1 MKTMNRRKFIDRSVL
16 LGIGVTASATALGKF
31 GLALNPG
38 ELKVGAAASI
48 VNPTKPVP
56 LLGHS
61 NPELYSNIYAD
72 LRVQV
77 MAIEDYTG
85 KQVLWMGWDFA
96 VIRNSFMNRIK
107 KMIYEKHGIDPSL
120 ICFNL
125 SHTHSAPPLTS
136 QLVLLP
142 EHFDPQYEKFVI
154 KEMMAVVKD
163 ALERL
168 TPARLLY
175 AEDICDTIAINRRLG
190 NPGQVQLAP
199 NPEGAVD
206 HRVQIIA
213 AEAKSNGKLIG
224 VAVRY
229 ACHPCTVTNAVGS
242 DYPGFMRQFVE
253 QNHPDAV
260 ALFLQGCCGDVR
272 NRSVDKDLTRFV
284 AGTVEQAED
293 FGRDLA
299 EAVERALKKPGLPI
313 AGPIE
318 VNYAEITLSVKKI
331 PATVYEQAALRND
344 ASSGAWGKM
353 YWEMIQRGEKV
364 PETVPYR
371 IQTFRFGRGDS
382 PFTLVALDGEVFT
395 QYAFKL
401 ERMLQ
406 PGTTVVLG
414 YSNGMMA
421 YVPTARA
428 VHEGSFEV
436 NSSFRWYQLPG
447 PYTDEVESIILQAA
461 TKIARGVPLE

>member
-1 MKTMNRRKFIDRSVL
+1 MKTMNRRKFIDRSIL
-16 LGIGVTASATALGKF
+16 LGIGVATSATVLGRCE
-31 GLALNPG
+31 LALSSG
-38 ELKVGAAASI
+38 ELKVGMAARV

-56 LLGHS
+56 LMGHS
-61 NPELYSNIYAD
+61 RSQLFSNVYAD
-72 LRVQV
+72 LRVQA

-85 KQVLWMGWDFA
+85 KRVLWMGWDFA

-107 KMIYEKHGIDPSL
+107 MIIHEKHGIDPSL

-125 SHTHSAPPLTS
+125 SHTHSAPPLTP

-142 EHFDPQYEKFVI
+142 EHFDPQYERFVI

-175 AEDICDTIAINRRLG
+175 AEDTCDTIAINRRLG
-190 NPGQVQLAP
+190 KPGQVQLAP

-206 HRVQIIA
+206 HRVQIIT

-229 ACHPCTVTNAVGS
+229 ACHPCTVNNAVGS

-299 EAVERALKKPGLPI
+299 EAVERALKKPGVPI
-313 AGPIE
+313 VGPIE
-318 VNYAEITLSVKKI
+318 VNYAEITLPVKKI
-331 PATVYEQAALRND
+331 HASVYEQAAIRND

-371 IQTFRFGRGDS
+371 IQTFRFGRGKS

-421 YVPTARA
+421 YVPTASA

-436 NSSFRWYQLPG
+436 NSSFRWYRLPG

-461 TKIARGVPLE
+461 AKIARGVTL

>member
-1 MKTMNRRKFIDRSVL
+1 MKTMNRRKFIDCSI
-16 LGIGVTASATALGKF
+16 LGIGVATSAMVLG
-31 GLALNPG
+31 GCELALSSG
-38 ELKVGAAASI
+38 ELKIGAAARI

-56 LLGHS
+56 LVGHS
-61 NPELYSNIYAD
+61 IPQLFSHVYAD
-72 LRVQV
+72 LRVQA

-85 KQVLWMGWDFA
+85 KRVLWMGWDFA
-96 VIRNSFMNRIK
+96 VLRKSFMNRV
-107 KMIYEKHGIDPSL
+107 KMIIYEKHGIDPSL

-125 SHTHSAPPLTS
+125 SHTHSAPPLTP
-136 QLVLLP
+136 QEALLP

-163 ALERL
+163 ALKRL
-168 TPARLLY
+168 TPVRLRY
-175 AEDICDTIAINRRLG
+175 VEDTCDTIAINRRLG
-190 NPGQVQLAP
+190 KPGQDQFQLAP
-199 NPEGAVD
+199 NPEGPVD

-224 VAVRY
+224 VVVRY
-229 ACHPCTVTNAVGS
+229 ACHPNTVSNAVGS
-242 DYPGFMRQFVE
+242 GYPGFMRQFVE
-253 QNHPDAV
+253 QNHPDAI
-260 ALFLQGCCGDVR
+260 ALFLQGCGGDVR
-272 NRSVDKDLTRFV
+272 NRSVDKDLTRFIS
-284 AGTVEQAED
+284 GTVEQAEE

-299 EAVERALKKPGLPI
+299 EAVERALKKPGVPI
-313 AGPIE
+313 VGPIE
-318 VNYAEITLSVKKI
+318 ANYTEITLPVKKI
-331 PATVYEQAALRND
+331 PASDYEQAAIRND

-371 IQTFRFGRGDS
+371 IQTFRFGRGKS

-406 PGTTVVLG
+406 PGTTIVLG

-436 NSSFRWYQLPG
+436 NSSFRWYRLPG

-461 TKIARGVPLE
+461 TKIARGVPL